1 MNSFF
6 QLINYYKLIIK
17 IILFEDNIALLSS
30 PLQLICFLE
39 FKNYNFDN
47 QINYKKTYIFISNS
61 YNQEIKKILNINKK
75 FNKNENQIININFFF
90 PKLIVLIFMNIRSF
104 FLNQIKNLIVANYQ
118 NPFFSRF
125 FDKSNKVFILDDGF
139 NVFAN
144 NDKTFLKQKNF
155 FIFSILDSKLFL
167 KNKKI
172 IANNF
177 SFFKNKIKKKLKIKN
192 TLLIIGLPFVEMNY
206 LSEEQCISFL
216 KIIVSKYKKFKIYYY
231 PHPLEQYNYYKKY
244 KFFNVINSKL
254 TLELFLI
261 NNNFLPKKIVG
272 FNSVC
277 FKTLKMLF
285 GNKINFLNYQFR
297 PSKVNIF
304 NNKNYIHNKIKNK
317 KVHLYIKEKLNI
329 KTKVINL

>member
-6 QLINYYKLIIK
+6 QVINYYKLIIK

-125 FDKSNKVFILDDGF
+125 FDNHRIWFITYRTCYSN
-139 NVFAN
+139 
-144 NDKTFLKQKNF
+144 
-155 FIFSILDSKLFL
+155 
-167 KNKKI
+167 
-172 IANNF
+172 
-177 SFFKNKIKKKLKIKN
+177 
-192 TLLIIGLPFVEMNY
+192 
-206 LSEEQCISFL
+206 
-216 KIIVSKYKKFKIYYY
+216 
-231 PHPLEQYNYYKKY
+231 
-244 KFFNVINSKL
+244 
-254 TLELFLI
+254 
-261 NNNFLPKKIVG
+261 
-272 FNSVC
+272 FNSQQGS
-277 FKTLKMLF
+277 T
-285 GNKINFLNYQFR
+285 
-297 PSKVNIF
+297 
-304 NNKNYIHNKIKNK
+304 
-317 KVHLYIKEKLNI
+317 
-329 KTKVINL
+329 